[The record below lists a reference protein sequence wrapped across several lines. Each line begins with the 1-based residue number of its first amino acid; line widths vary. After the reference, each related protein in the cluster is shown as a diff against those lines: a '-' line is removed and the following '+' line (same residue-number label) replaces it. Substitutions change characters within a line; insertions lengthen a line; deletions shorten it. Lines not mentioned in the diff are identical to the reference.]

1 MYFILGPGV
10 SLYGFG
16 SVAHSRNNDIVS
28 LLSAILIADPAAIA
42 WGMLTSEVLLL
53 FRAVFLSA
61 GNGAHSPGHVR
72 LVLH

>member
-1 MYFILGPGV
+1 MCFVLGPGV

-16 SVAHSRNNDIVS
+16 SVAHSRNNDIVF

-61 GNGAHSPGHVR
+61 GDGAHSPGHVR